1 MTRITRHVFALQCAV
16 ACLLSAAL
24 SMMTVMVPLYATNLG
39 LGPQWLGL
47 LIALPGIFP
56 VLLALPAGRW
66 VDRLGPA
73 RWLFGGMLGLA
84 SAPLSLLAFPG
95 AVGLALSRLLVG
107 FCQLFVT
114 LSGQSLVAALENGR
128 SHQSNFAAY
137 STLLALGRMLGPI
150 FMGLLIDTRG
160 FRASF
165 VVVLILLVVG
175 GALAYF
181 VMLGNQHSANG
192 TRHGLGTG
200 RGAVRSVVS
209 NVGFQMAVLGSSG
222 IFLALTVREAFMP
235 AMMEEL
241 GLSATV
247 IGSLVS
253 LGSLTAVVIRPVMP
267 RVVAALRGTAR
278 TIVASMAA
286 VAIGVGLLSLAPAL
300 DGSVIFFAVLAIVT
314 GFGSGM
320 AFPLSIVSVAS
331 HIPRDE
337 RALALSL
344 RLSSNH
350 LVELGAPVLGGM
362 LVAAFGYS
370 AGFAVAGLVLA
381 VITVLAL
388 PRVRPYELI
397 ETAIERA
404 AAADRAGGAS
414 EPPAATDLR
423 NRPRRPEGK

>member
-1 MTRITRHVFALQCAV
+1 MSSLERYAFPLQCAV
-16 ACLLSAAL
+16 AMLLSASV
-24 SMMTVMVPLYATNLG
+24 SMMTVMVPLYATSLG

-47 LIALPGIFP
+47 LVALPGIFP

-66 VDRLGPA
+66 VDRFGPA
-73 RWLFGGMLGLA
+73 RWLFASMLGLA
-84 SAPLSLLAFPG
+84 SAPLSLLALPG
-95 AVGLALSRLLVG
+95 VIGLALSRLLVG

-150 FMGLLIDTRG
+150 AMGLLIDTRG

-165 VVVLILLVVG
+165 AAVLALLLLG
-175 GALAYF
+175 GALAYL
-181 VMLGNQHSANG
+181 VMRGSGHTANG
-192 TRHGLGTG
+192 TRQGLRTG
-200 RGAVRSVVS
+200 RAAVRSVTS
-209 NVGFQMAVLGSSG
+209 NVGFQLAVLGSSG

-247 IGSLVS
+247 IGALVS
-253 LGSLTAVVIRPVMP
+253 LGSLTAVVIRPIMP
-267 RVVAALRGTAR
+267 QVVAALGGTAR
-278 TIVASMAA
+278 TIVVSMGA
-286 VAIGVGLLSLAPAL
+286 VALGVGFLALAPVL
-300 DGSVIFFAVLAIVT
+300 DGSVVFFAVLAVVA

-331 HIPRDE
+331 HVPREE

-350 LVELGAPVLGGM
+350 IVELSAPVLGGV
-362 LVAAFGYS
+362 LVAAAGYP

-381 VITVLAL
+381 LFTAVAL
-388 PRVRPYELI
+388 PRVKPYEAVEEALS
-397 ETAIERA
+397 AQA
-404 AAADRAGGAS
+404 APALALRS
-414 EPPAATDLR
+414 RPRPPAGR
-423 NRPRRPEGK
+423 